1 VTFPQDGMIKRL
13 LYASIV
19 LLSLAIPAQANDI
32 YISQVG
38 DTLDL
43 DIVQDGQNNV
53 IGTSVQAVILGAT
66 GTASDTM
73 TFSITQTGDTNSIAA
88 QIQGNNYTGTWVFT
102 GDSNTV
108 ALMCDSAAAGN
119 CETVT
124 LNITAVGDQQAYT
137 IDIGQSADSDSST
150 VAFSVTDDGTVM
162 DLDLDGKSAAVNVTV
177 DKNSSVVGTANTF
190 NLDLAGDGDVAG
202 HTMTL
207 DVKGKGND
215 VLVDQSGVYDNTV
228 NLITVG
234 DNADIDIIQT
244 D

>member
-1 VTFPQDGMIKRL
+1 MTFPQDGMIKRL

-32 YISQVG
+32 YVSQVG

-73 TFSITQTGDTNSIAA
+73 TFSITQTGNTNSIAA

-234 DNADIDIIQT
+234 DNADIDITQT

>member
-13 LYASIV
+13 LYASII

>member
-1 VTFPQDGMIKRL
+1 MTFPQDGMIKRL

-32 YISQVG
+32 YVSQVG

-73 TFSITQTGDTNSIAA
+73 TFSITQTGNTNSIAA

-150 VAFSVTDDGTVM
+150 VVFSVTDDGTVM

-234 DNADIDIIQT
+234 DNADIDITQT

>member
-1 VTFPQDGMIKRL
+1 MIKRL
-13 LYASIV
+13 LYASII

>member
-1 VTFPQDGMIKRL
+1 MIKRL
-13 LYASIV
+13 LYASII

-53 IGTSVQAVILGAT
+53 IGTSVQAVILGST

>member
-1 VTFPQDGMIKRL
+1 MTFPQDGMIKRL

>member
-1 VTFPQDGMIKRL
+1 MTFPQDGMIKRL
-13 LYASIV
+13 LYASII

>member
-1 VTFPQDGMIKRL
+1 MTFPQDGMIKRL
-13 LYASIV
+13 LYASII

-234 DNADIDIIQT
+234 DNADIDITQT

>member
-1 VTFPQDGMIKRL
+1 MIKRL
-13 LYASIV
+13 LYACII
-19 LLSLAIPAQANDI
+19 LFGLTISLQANDI

-53 IGTSVQAVILGAT
+53 IGTSTQAVILGAT
-66 GTASDTM
+66 GTAADTM
-73 TFSITQTGDTNSIAA
+73 TFSITQTGDTNTISA
-88 QIQGNNYTGTWVFT
+88 QIQGNNYTGTWAFT

-124 LNITAVGDQQAYT
+124 LNITAVGDNQAYT
-137 IDIGQSADSDSST
+137 IDIGQSADADSAT
-150 VAFSVTDDGTVM
+150 VTFSVTDDATVM
-162 DLDLDGKSAAVNVTV
+162 DLDLDGKSAIVNVTV
-177 DKNSSVVGTANTF
+177 DKNNSVVGTANTF
-190 NLDLAGDGDVAG
+190 NLDVAGDGDSAG
-202 HTMTL
+202 HTMIL

-215 VLVDQSGVYDNTV
+215 VLVNQSGVYDNMV
-228 NLITVG
+228 NLTTVG
-234 DNADIDIIQT
+234 DNADIDITQS

>member
-1 VTFPQDGMIKRL
+1 MIKRL

-19 LLSLAIPAQANDI
+19 LFGLAIPAQANDI
-32 YISQVG
+32 YITQVG

-53 IGTSVQAVILGAT
+53 IGTSTQAVVLGAT
-66 GTASDTM
+66 GTAADTM

-88 QIQGNNYTGTWVFT
+88 QIQGNNYTGTWAFT

-124 LNITAVGDQQAYT
+124 LNITAVGDNQAYT

-162 DLDLDGKSAAVNVTV
+162 DLDVDGKSAAVNVTV
-177 DKNSSVVGTANTF
+177 DKNNSVIGTANTF
-190 NLDLAGDGDVAG
+190 NLDVAGDGDSAG

-207 DVKGKGND
+207 DIKGKGND

-228 NLITVG
+228 SLTTVG
-234 DNADIDIIQT
+234 DNADIDITQT